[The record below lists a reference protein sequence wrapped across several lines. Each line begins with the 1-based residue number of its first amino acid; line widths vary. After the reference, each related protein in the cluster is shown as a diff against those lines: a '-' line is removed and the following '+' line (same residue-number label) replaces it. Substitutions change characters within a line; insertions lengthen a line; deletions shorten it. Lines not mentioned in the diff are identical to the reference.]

1 MKILQLFKLDDI
13 HSVFSSW
20 LWHFFDL
27 GFIFSWY
34 LCSVCSL
41 DNLAR
46 SNEWLLQ
53 EFCLRSF
60 SSTVHLCFQDDAKWT
75 HRQLKPFTSMFTF
88 NSTLQFP
95 ITIHPP
101 LLTGKSAGFGKH
113 GCFGLNLKFCF
124 LRVCKSVPFSCS
136 EHKLLQLLAFLFSS
150 NETSPNLIS
159 SLFNPQ
165 ILFWQSKDNVNQ
177 VVIIFFDRPGSQNS
191 YFYMWPSAAHIV
203 SMNLTLLGNKVSSW
217 VRPIIDHHL
226 CQQNTF
232 TEMQCNTFWH
242 YSSPHH

>member
-1 MKILQLFKLDDI
+1 MKILELFKLDDI

-75 HRQLKPFTSMFTF
+75 HHQLKPFTSMFTF

-136 EHKLLQLLAFLFSS
+136 EHKLLQLLAFLFCS
-150 NETSPNLIS
+150 NETS
-159 SLFNPQ
+159 SLTTFQ
-165 ILFWQSKDNVNQ
+165 ASLTLDYFFWQHSKDNVNQ
-177 VVIIFFDRPGSQNS
+177 VVIIFSTVQEAQI
-191 YFYMWPSAAHIV
+191 YVLIC
-203 SMNLTLLGNKVSSW
+203 
-217 VRPIIDHHL
+217 DHQRHTL
-226 CQQNTF
+226 CQ
-232 TEMQCNTFWH
+232 WI
-242 YSSPHH
+242 